1 MGLSYSE
8 MVQLTFSE
16 LMIMHTAKIRET
28 ELNLH
33 NTRMIMWSVI
43 NKDLKKSKQVKLTDI
58 FKLSFDKEEKV
69 NLMSK
74 DDFAKFALNRN

>member
-1 MGLSYSE
+1 
-8 MVQLTFSE
+8 
-16 LMIMHTAKIRET
+16 MHTAKIKET

-43 NKDLKKSKQVKLTDI
+43 NKDLKKSKQIKLTDI